1 MIKQLMEAA
10 RHMRGG
16 WISLCALLL
25 LGDLGWSL
33 KERAVQELFKA
44 QLMLFSQN
52 AILLNV
58 LLGALPALAALTI
71 SPAIGAWS
79 DRSATRWGRRI
90 PFLLPTSL
98 LTACAMLGLAYSE
111 AAGRALAG
119 SAEPTRWIVVAMV
132 VCWSVFDVATC
143 VGNTLFLALIN
154 DTVPRHIL
162 GRFCALFRIVS
173 LATGAAFFA
182 CFFDNSLTSWFR
194 PLLIGLAAAYLAAM
208 LAVCLGVRE
217 PAPGAR
223 APAAAAG
230 PAGEL
235 ALLFAAVALAAI
247 AVLPL
252 NINSYNARAQFG
264 VDAASFGR
272 AIALTYGIS
281 IVLAWPLG
289 WLADRFHPLR
299 VGGAVLALYAL
310 AMLGAWAGVAGRS
323 SFLVALVLHGVLA
336 GAFLTGTAALL
347 PAMLPQ
353 ARFSQLAA
361 LSAAVTALLAV
372 VSTVAMGAALDGA
385 GHDYRLLFLVEAGV
399 AGLGVLLWWRLL
411 RRHAAARLAR
421 GRAWVQS

>member
-1 MIKQLMEAA
+1 
-10 RHMRGG
+10 
-16 WISLCALLL
+16 
-25 LGDLGWSL
+25 
-33 KERAVQELFKA
+33 
-44 QLMLFSQN
+44 
-52 AILLNV
+52 
-58 LLGALPALAALTI
+58 
-71 SPAIGAWS
+71 
-79 DRSATRWGRRI
+79 
-90 PFLLPTSL
+90 
-98 LTACAMLGLAYSE
+98 
-111 AAGRALAG
+111 
-119 SAEPTRWIVVAMV
+119 
-132 VCWSVFDVATC
+132 
-143 VGNTLFLALIN
+143 
-154 DTVPRHIL
+154 
-162 GRFCALFRIVS
+162 
-173 LATGAAFFA
+173 
-182 CFFDNSLTSWFR
+182 
-194 PLLIGLAAAYLAAM
+194 
-208 LAVCLGVRE
+208 VRE

-399 AGLGVLLWWRLL
+399 AGLGVLMWWRLL